1 MAQDNTNREALK
13 KSEVLSYLHQ
23 HVFDPILDS
32 PTASETLKKGIRLTI
47 NRMDGRDANGI
58 VHFYWS
64 AVIGTERSTEFAR
77 QMREEGFTR
86 FEEIIEDFR
95 NRFNDRWIRS

>member
-1 MAQDNTNREALK
+1 MTHDSTNREALK
-13 KSEVLSYLHQ
+13 KMEVLLYLHL

-32 PTASETLKKGIRLTI
+32 PSASETLKKGIRFTI
-47 NRMDGRDANGI
+47 SRMEGRDAKGI

-77 QMREEGFTR
+77 QMRQEGFTR

-95 NRFNDRWIRS
+95 NRFNDKWIRS